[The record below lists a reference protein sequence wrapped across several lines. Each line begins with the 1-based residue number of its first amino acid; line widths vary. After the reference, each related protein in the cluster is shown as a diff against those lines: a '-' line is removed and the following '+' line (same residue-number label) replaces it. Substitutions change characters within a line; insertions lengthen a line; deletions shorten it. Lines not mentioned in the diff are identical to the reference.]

1 MKGGDSVL
9 YHALKLYKLDPEL
22 HWSAGGYVWPVDH
35 TVDFAETDE
44 VPVAASVRS
53 PSSSPLRGL
62 CSASEAGDSPEDL
75 RAKVERSGAVR
86 LSETGINLL
95 SAPTSPGGVGKERVP
110 FVQNGELE
118 KLVVNV
124 LLVVFVP

>member
-1 MKGGDSVL
+1 MNGGDSVL
-9 YHALKLYKLDPEL
+9 YHALKLYKLEPEL

-35 TVDFAETDE
+35 TVDFTESDDA
-44 VPVAASVRS
+44 PVIASARS
-53 PSSSPLRGL
+53 PPSSSHRGL
-62 CSASEAGDSPEDL
+62 CSASEAGDSAEDL
-75 RAKVERSGAVR
+75 RTKVERSGAVR
-86 LSETGINLL
+86 LAETGINLL
-95 SAPTSPGGVGKERVP
+95 SAPTSPGGIGKERVP